1 MIERI
6 IDWSARNRFIVLL
19 AYLIV
24 TGFGV
29 YATLKLPVDAL
40 PDLSE
45 NQVIVFT
52 EWMGRSPQIIE
63 DQITYPLTTALQ
75 GLAGVKAVRGSSM
88 FGMSFVFVIFDDDT
102 DLYFA
107 RNRVAE
113 RLSILQAQLPKGAVP
128 TLGPDGTGVGHIFW
142 YTVQNQANTL
152 SPSPKQQPSTHEQPT
167 TNNQKLT
174 TNNQPTTKLD
184 LAELR
189 AVQDWYIRYKLA
201 AVEGVAE
208 VASIGGFVRQYQ
220 VDVDPMR
227 LRAYN
232 VTMNEVVSAIQRNN
246 NEVGGKLVEVSGAE
260 YFVRG
265 QGYIRSRADLD
276 NALIRTGNGGTPIPL
291 KNVATVQLGA
301 EIRRGALDQNG
312 EGEAVGGIV
321 VMRSGANAREVIQ
334 RVKEKIT
341 QISPGLPAGVE
352 IRASYDRSTLI
363 DEAVGTLE
371 RALLEAALVVAVVV
385 ALFLLHFR
393 SIVRIIIEIP
403 ISVLLAFMFMYAFG
417 ITSNI
422 MSLGGIIL
430 AIGVIVD
437 SSIVLVENAYRNLAN
452 ATARAASEGITLT
465 SDDFKRISIDSAKQ
479 VGRAI
484 FFSELI
490 ILVSFLPVFLLTGQ
504 EGKLFHPLAY
514 TKTFTMLGSAIVV
527 LTLIPV
533 LMTLLM
539 HGKFRPEDANH
550 LTRLFKWMYAPLI
563 RAALQYRKTAL
574 GLNLLALALAVPMA
588 LSVGSEFMPPLDEGS
603 ILFMPVTLPNA
614 SLPEV
619 NRILQTQD
627 RVIRTVPEVEHVL
640 GKLGRAE
647 TATDN
652 APVSMIETII
662 LLKPRHLWREGITKK
677 DIIAELDKKLQIPG
691 VRNGWTQPI
700 VNRINMLST
709 GVRTDIGLKIYG
721 KNLDTLEHLAIRAE
735 EILQSVEGAA
745 DIAAERG
752 QRGAYLDISV
762 KTEAAARYG
771 MTIGDIQDIVETAI
785 GGQNLGVIIEGRM
798 RFPVRARYASEF
810 RSHPDDLKR
819 LLIPVNFS
827 PNAAQASMQAPAQN
841 FSQNVSQ
848 GSSQNAS
855 NGETSGMGSMQA
867 SSQGSSN
874 QGSAN
879 QSSFAPA
886 NLFSDGN
893 ASGRVFMPLSALA
906 DITIT
911 HAPAMIASEN
921 GNLRSVVF
929 LNARGRDMGS
939 VVEDAKRVIEQDL
952 ALPAGYS
959 MEWSG
964 QYEHKVRAQRTIALI
979 MPIVFL
985 VIFVLLYFTLKDYK
999 EAGVVMLSVP
1009 FALIGG
1015 VYTVYALGYNFSVA
1029 VWVGFIA
1036 LYGVATETG
1045 VVMVVYLHEALDKR
1059 LRAFQ
1064 RGERGEI
1071 TNADIHDAAL
1081 EGSILRLRPKLMT
1094 VLTAMISLIPVMWSS
1109 GTGADVMKPLTA
1121 PMIGGLLTSAVHVLI
1136 ITPVLFVMMKERAL
1150 KRGSL
1155 TVSSMAEWMH
1165 E

>member
-19 AYLIV
+19 AYLII
-24 TGFGV
+24 TAFGM

-88 FGMSFVFVIFDDDT
+88 FGMSFVFVIFDDAT
-102 DLYFA
+102 DVYFA

-113 RLSILQAQLPKGAVP
+113 RLSIMQAQLPKGAVP

-142 YTVQNQANTL
+142 YTVQNQAGN
-152 SPSPKQQPSTHEQPT
+152 SANAQAA
-167 TNNQKLT
+167 
-174 TNNQPTTKLD
+174 KLD

-189 AVQDWYIRYKLA
+189 AVQDWYIRYQLA
-201 AVEGVAE
+201 AVDGVAE

-220 VDVDPMR
+220 VDIDPMR
-227 LRAYN
+227 LRSYN
-232 VTMNEVVSAIQRNN
+232 LTVNEVVSAIQRNN

-265 QGYIRSRADLD
+265 QGYIRSRADLE
-276 NALIRTGNGGTPIPL
+276 NALIRTANGGTPIPL

-321 VMRSGANAREVIQ
+321 VMRSGGNAREVIQ
-334 RVKEKIT
+334 RVKDKIK
-341 QISPGLPAGVE
+341 QLSPGLPAGVE

-371 RALLEAALVVAVVV
+371 RALIEAAIVVSVVV

-403 ISVLLAFMFMYAFG
+403 ISVLLAFIFMYAFG

-437 SSIVLVENAYRNLAN
+437 SSIVLVENAYRNLAH
-452 ATARAASEGITLT
+452 ATADAAHEGKALT
-465 SDDFKRISIDSAKQ
+465 SEDFKRISIDSAKQ

-550 LTRLFKWMYAPLI
+550 LTRFFKWLYAPVI
-563 RAALQYRKTAL
+563 RWALKYRKTAL
-574 GLNLLALALAVPMA
+574 GLNLLALGLAVPMA
-588 LSVGSEFMPPLDEGS
+588 LSTGSEFMPPLDEGS

-619 NRILQTQD
+619 NRILQMQD
-627 RVIRTVPEVEHVL
+627 RVIRTIPEVEHVL

-662 LLKPRHLWREGITKK
+662 LLKPHHLWRKGLTKK

-721 KNLDTLEHLAIRAE
+721 KNLDTLESLAIRAE
-735 EILQSVEGAA
+735 ELLKSVNGAA

-762 KTEAAARYG
+762 KSEAAARYG
-771 MTIGDIQDIVETAI
+771 MTIGDIQDIIETAI

-798 RFPVRARYASEF
+798 RFPVRARYASDF
-810 RSHPDDLKR
+810 RGHPEDLKR
-819 LLIPVNFS
+819 LIIPVNFS
-827 PNAAQASMQAPAQN
+827 PVSSQSSMQAA
-841 FSQNVSQ
+841 SQSVSG
-848 GSSQNAS
+848 GSGNAA
-855 NGETSGMGSMQA
+855 SGMGGMASSSEGGREVSSNQA
-867 SSQGSSN
+867 SSGASS
-874 QGSAN
+874 GVLAAN
-879 QSSFAPA
+879 
-886 NLFSDGN
+886 NLFFGGI
-893 ASGRVFMPLSALA
+893 AAGTAAGRVFLPLSALA
-906 DITIT
+906 DIRIIE
-911 HAPAMIASEN
+911 APAMIASEN

-939 VVEDAKRVIEQDL
+939 VVEDAKRVIERDL
-952 ALPAGYS
+952 PLPAGYS
-959 MEWSG
+959 VEWSG

-1015 VYTVYALGYNFSVA
+1015 VYTVYALDYNFSVA

-1064 RGERGEI
+1064 RGERGAI
-1071 TNADIHDAAL
+1071 TNADIYEAAL

-1094 VLTAMISLIPVMWSS
+1094 VLTAMISLIPVMWSN

-1155 TVSSMAEWMH
+1155 TVSSMVEWMH

>member
-6 IDWSARNRFIVLL
+6 IEWSARNRFIVLL
-19 AYLIV
+19 AYLV
-24 TGFGV
+24 LTGFGV
-29 YATLKLPVDAL
+29 YCAAKLPVDAL

-63 DQITYPLTTALQ
+63 DQITYPLTSSLQ

-88 FGMSFVFVIFDDDT
+88 FGMSFVFVIFDDAT

-107 RNRVAE
+107 RTRVAE
-113 RLSILQAQLPKGAVP
+113 RLSVVKAQLPPAAVP
-128 TLGPDGTGVGHIFW
+128 TLGPDGTGVGHVFW
-142 YTVQNQANTL
+142 YTVENT
-152 SPSPKQQPSTHEQPT
+152 TD
-167 TNNQKLT
+167 TNKKA
-174 TNNQPTTKLD
+174 TKHN

-189 AVQDWYIRYKLA
+189 AIQDWYIRYQLS

-232 VTMNEVVSAIQRNN
+232 LSMNEVVSAIQRNN
-246 NEVGGKLVEVSGAE
+246 SEVGGKLIEINSAE

-265 QGYIRSRADLD
+265 QGYIRSPADLE
-276 NALIRTGNGGTPIPL
+276 NTLIRTSSGGTPIPL
-291 KNVATVQLGA
+291 KNVATVQLGGD
-301 EIRRGALDQNG
+301 IRRGALDKDG
-312 EGEAVGGIV
+312 EGQAVGGIV
-321 VMRSGANAREVIQ
+321 VMRSGENAREVIR

-341 QISPGLPAGVE
+341 QITPGLPAGVE
-352 IRASYDRSTLI
+352 IKASYDRSTLI

-371 RALLEAALVVAVVV
+371 RALVEAAIVVAVVV

-403 ISVLLAFMFMYAFG
+403 ISVLLAFILMYAFG

-437 SSIVLVENAYRNLAN
+437 SSIVLVENAYRNLAH
-452 ATARAASEGITLT
+452 ASEQAAASGQTLT
-465 SDDFKRISIDSAKQ
+465 NEDYNRISINSAKQ

-504 EGKLFHPLAY
+504 EGKLFHPLAF
-514 TKTFTMLGSAIVV
+514 TKTFAMLGSAIVV

-539 HGKFRPEDANH
+539 HGKFRPEDANW
-550 LTRLFKWMYAPLI
+550 LTRFFKRLYAPVI
-563 RAALQYRKTAL
+563 RWVLKYRKTAL
-574 GLNLLALALAVPMA
+574 GLNLLALAIAVPIA
-588 LSVGSEFMPPLDEGS
+588 LSTGSEFMPPLDEGS
-603 ILFMPVTLPNA
+603 ILYMPVTLPNA

-619 NRILQTQD
+619 NRILQVQD
-627 RVIRTVPEVEHVL
+627 RIIRTLPEVAQVL
-640 GKLGRAE
+640 GKAGRAE

-652 APVSMIETII
+652 APISMIETII
-662 LLKPRHLWREGITKK
+662 LLKPRKDWRPGITKK
-677 DIIAELDKKLQIPG
+677 DIIAELDSKLQIPG

-721 KNLDTLEHLAIRAE
+721 ANLDTLESLAIRAE
-735 EILQSVEGAA
+735 ELLKGVDGAA

-762 KTEAAARYG
+762 KKDAAARYR
-771 MTIGDIQDIVETAI
+771 MTIGDVQDIIETAI

-798 RFPVRARYASEF
+798 RFPVRARLMSDF
-810 RSHPDDLKR
+810 RSRPDDLER
-819 LLIPVNFS
+819 LIVPVNLTPS
-827 PNAAQASMQAPAQN
+827 PSTIPSASQ
-841 FSQNVSQ
+841 
-848 GSSQNAS
+848 SSSSLNT
-855 NGETSGMGSMQA
+855 NGGTASGMNAMQA
-867 SSQGSSN
+867 SSS

-879 QSSFAPA
+879 QGAAAPTTTSGES
-886 NLFSDGN
+886 LFSG
-893 ASGRVFMPLSALA
+893 ATSSGRIFVPLGMLA
-906 DITIT
+906 DIRIIE
-911 HAPAMIASEN
+911 APAMIASEN

-939 VVEDAKRVIEQDL
+939 VVDDAKVVIERDL
-952 ALPAGYS
+952 TLPAGYS
-959 MEWSG
+959 VEWSG

-979 MPIVFL
+979 MPIVFVL
-985 VIFVLLYFTLKDYK
+985 IFVLLYFTLKDYK

-1015 VYTVYALGYNFSVA
+1015 VYTVFALGYNFSVA

-1064 RGERGEI
+1064 RGEQATI
-1071 TNADIHDAAL
+1071 TNADIHEAAL

-1094 VLTAMISLIPVMWSS
+1094 VLTAMISLVPVMWSD

-1136 ITPVLFVMMKERAL
+1136 VTPVLFVIMKERAL
-1150 KRGSL
+1150 KNGKL
-1155 TVSSMAEWMH
+1155 EVSSMAGWMAH
-1165 E
+1165 